1 MATWFSRI
9 PAVRDN
15 LHASTAQMSVLLLGL
30 AVGSIAGADPGAQII
45 SRMGTRRG
53 LFVAL
58 SILGGGLCLTGLT
71 TDRFAGVG
79 AVRGALA
86 ILGFGNGS
94 TEVLMNV
101 EGAGAE

>member
-1 MATWFSRI
+1 
-9 PAVRDN
+9 
-15 LHASTAQMSVLLLGL
+15 
-30 AVGSIAGADPGAQII
+30 
-45 SRMGTRRG
+45 MGTRRG

-101 EGAGAE
+101 ECAGAE

>member
-1 MATWFSRI
+1 
-9 PAVRDN
+9 
-15 LHASTAQMSVLLLGL
+15 MSVLLLGL
-30 AVGSIAGADPGAQII
+30 AVGSIAGAEPGAQVHQP
-45 SRMGTRRG
+45 MGTRRG

-58 SILGGGLCLTGLT
+58 SILGVGLCLAGLP

-79 AVRGALA
+79 AARGALV

-101 EGAGAE
+101 ECAGAE